1 MAKRSTTPKVQTP
14 VVPTIDDLLGEI
26 DGSEVKSLAA
36 SNPAFLCSIEEGK
49 RLANDLMAQH
59 GYTFS
64 KAHVINAGRNGAGE
78 YILLAYLLAPA
89 NQPTGNFQLWS
100 TGKCM
105 FTGWRPEGI
114 DPVAQYKM
122 TVAPRKARKSKRAN
136 VVTA

>member
-1 MAKRSTTPKVQTP
+1 MAKAKTPDTP
-14 VVPTIDDLLGEI
+14 VVQDLDSLLGEI
-26 DGSEVKSLAA
+26 DGSKVQSLAA
-36 SNPAFLCSIEEGK
+36 SNPAFICTIEDGK
-49 RLANDLMAQH
+49 RLANDLMQQQ

-64 KAHVINAGRNGAGE
+64 KQHVINAGKNGADE

-100 TGKCM
+100 SGKCM

-122 TVAPRKARKSKRAN
+122 TLAPRKARKSKRAN